1 MDAHLEMEEWKTNV
15 VQRKENNRD
24 ANPWWGVPGLVQWI
38 RPWSHARPRSPGRA
52 GRVPH
57 DQCHFGSR
65 AYLSLTPSQ
74 SVRPSRRGVRRT
86 EFVLYKSQTSPL
98 KETKVSSR
106 PDKGYPTFESFHP
119 LSAGDFCL
127 QILSNST
134 THPISGPA
142 GTTLKRSRAAPC
154 PSGWMRHSNASPTRV
169 ALPMPWV
176 KWPRQMAGLLRYLTT
191 SW

>member
-1 MDAHLEMEEWKTNV
+1 MGCSRPCSVDTPLEPRPAQIAGKG
-15 VQRKENNRD
+15 RK
-24 ANPWWGVPGLVQWI
+24 G
-38 RPWSHARPRSPGRA
+38 SARPMSLRLASLFE
-52 GRVPH
+52 PH
-57 DQCHFGSR
+57 SF
-65 AYLSLTPSQ
+65 A
-74 SVRPSRRGVRRT
+74 VRPSFSEGCSSDRVRSLQIPNKPPQRDQGFF
-86 EFVLYKSQTSPL
+86 EARQGIPHFRVLP
-98 KETKVSSR
+98 SS
-106 PDKGYPTFESFHP
+106 
-119 LSAGDFCL
+119 LL

>member
-1 MDAHLEMEEWKTNV
+1 MPTLRWRNGRRMLYRGKRITEM
-15 VQRKENNRD
+15 
-24 ANPWWGVPGLVQWI
+24 PILGGVFQALFSGYAPG
-38 RPWSHARPRSPGRA
+38 ATPGPDRRE
-52 GRVPH
+52 GPEGFPH

-65 AYLSLTPSQ
+65 AYLNLTPSQ

-86 EFVLYKSQTSPL
+86 KFVLYKSQTSPL